1 MIKGIIKI
9 KVKKSK
15 YKTGIIKRKINRY
28 IKLAENLI
36 ENKIIIQE
44 KHSK

>member
-1 MIKGIIKI
+1 MLKDIIKV

-15 YKTGIIKRKINRY
+15 YKIGMIKRKINRF

-36 ENKIIIQE
+36 ENKVVIQ
-44 KHSK
+44 